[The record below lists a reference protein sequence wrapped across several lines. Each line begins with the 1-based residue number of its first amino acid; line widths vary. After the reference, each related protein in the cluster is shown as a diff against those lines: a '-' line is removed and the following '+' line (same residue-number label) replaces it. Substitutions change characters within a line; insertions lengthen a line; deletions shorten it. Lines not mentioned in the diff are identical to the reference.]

1 MTKRIFGGAFIVSL
15 VAIISAVAMVLGVA
29 YTKEQQLFK
38 RQLEQQAMLLAAT
51 MENTSPDD
59 DVESLRKLSHD
70 IHGTFEN
77 RITYIGQDGTVLF
90 DNEADPATMEN
101 HLGREEVVAAKQS
114 GTGTAI
120 RESYTMSEMTVY
132 CARVIGYDCI
142 VRVAGTMDT
151 VAARIA
157 GMWWEVLLIVIIA
170 AMVSLGVAA
179 IVARVVVKP
188 INSIDLKNPDIG
200 ESYSEIAPLLHRIS
214 EQNHE
219 IDQQIAELTR
229 SRKEFSLITENMSEG
244 FIIIDSRTEVLSYNT
259 AALKILGSDFTG
271 SSRSVLVLNRSEA
284 FRSAVEDALAGK
296 RSETDLTL
304 SEKIYQVIATPAFT
318 GSSVTGAVMII
329 LDITEKEAREELR
342 REFTSNVSHEL
353 KTPLTTIYGISD
365 MLVGGIVKPEDIPGF
380 AKNIRDEAGR
390 MITLIQDILKL
401 SQLDENTFSDQRERV
416 DLYELAQSAAERLRP
431 QADEKHV
438 TISVTGER
446 SEFTGIATVLEEMIY
461 NLLDNAVKY
470 NKQGGRAD
478 VDVRSSGDD
487 IVVTVSDTGIGV
499 PADSIDRIFERFYRA
514 DKSHSRSVCA
524 AAAHTSAAGNTLFD
538 INADRAGSPRF
549 FQEQLSGAESGVA
562 AVRGDILPADGQRYA
577 VPGADHNSHFIG
589 KGNALHYGLKK
600 VVAVVALSGDIE
612 IQIQLCVCIQL
623 IDPYPARGS
632 HFLSSSTN
640 SFMRWS
646 AVVMCCTE
654 YA

>member
-132 CARVIGYDCI
+132 CARVIGYGCI

-478 VDVRSSGDD
+478 VDVSSSGDD

-514 DKSHSRSVCA
+514 DKSHSRKIGGTGLGLSIVK
-524 AAAHTSAAGNTLFD
+524 HGVSLHG
-538 INADRAGSPRF
+538 GSITVKSS
-549 FQEQLSGAESGVA
+549 EGSGTTFTMA
-562 AVRGDILPADGQRYA
+562 LPK
-577 VPGADHNSHFIG
+577 N
-589 KGNALHYGLKK
+589 
-600 VVAVVALSGDIE
+600 
-612 IQIQLCVCIQL
+612 
-623 IDPYPARGS
+623 
-632 HFLSSSTN
+632 
-640 SFMRWS
+640 
-646 AVVMCCTE
+646 
-654 YA
+654 

>member
-157 GMWWEVLLIVIIA
+157 GMWWEVLLVVIIA

-329 LDITEKEAREELR
+329 LDITEKEDREELR

-514 DKSHSRSVCA
+514 DKSHSRKIGGTGLGLSIVK
-524 AAAHTSAAGNTLFD
+524 HGVSLHG
-538 INADRAGSPRF
+538 GSITVKSS
-549 FQEQLSGAESGVA
+549 EGSGTTFTMA
-562 AVRGDILPADGQRYA
+562 LPK
-577 VPGADHNSHFIG
+577 N
-589 KGNALHYGLKK
+589 
-600 VVAVVALSGDIE
+600 
-612 IQIQLCVCIQL
+612 
-623 IDPYPARGS
+623 
-632 HFLSSSTN
+632 
-640 SFMRWS
+640 
-646 AVVMCCTE
+646 
-654 YA
+654 

>member
-132 CARVIGYDCI
+132 CARVIGYGCI

-157 GMWWEVLLIVIIA
+157 GMWWEVLLVVIIA

-470 NKQGGRAD
+470 NKQVGRAD
-478 VDVRSSGDD
+478 VDVRSSGGD

-514 DKSHSRSVCA
+514 DKSHSRKIGGTGLGLSIVK
-524 AAAHTSAAGNTLFD
+524 HGVSLHG
-538 INADRAGSPRF
+538 GSITVKSS
-549 FQEQLSGAESGVA
+549 EGSGTTFTMA
-562 AVRGDILPADGQRYA
+562 LPK
-577 VPGADHNSHFIG
+577 N
-589 KGNALHYGLKK
+589 
-600 VVAVVALSGDIE
+600 
-612 IQIQLCVCIQL
+612 
-623 IDPYPARGS
+623 
-632 HFLSSSTN
+632 
-640 SFMRWS
+640 
-646 AVVMCCTE
+646 
-654 YA
+654 

>member
-157 GMWWEVLLIVIIA
+157 GMWWEVLLVVITA

-304 SEKIYQVIATPAFT
+304 SGKIYQVIATPAFT

-438 TISVTGER
+438 TISVIGER

-514 DKSHSRSVCA
+514 DKSHSRKIGGTGLGLSIVK
-524 AAAHTSAAGNTLFD
+524 HGVSLHG
-538 INADRAGSPRF
+538 GSITVKSS
-549 FQEQLSGAESGVA
+549 EGSGTTFTMA
-562 AVRGDILPADGQRYA
+562 LPK
-577 VPGADHNSHFIG
+577 N
-589 KGNALHYGLKK
+589 
-600 VVAVVALSGDIE
+600 
-612 IQIQLCVCIQL
+612 
-623 IDPYPARGS
+623 
-632 HFLSSSTN
+632 
-640 SFMRWS
+640 
-646 AVVMCCTE
+646 
-654 YA
+654 

>member
-132 CARVIGYDCI
+132 CARVIGYGCI

-157 GMWWEVLLIVIIA
+157 GMWWEVLLVVIIA

-271 SSRSVLVLNRSEA
+271 SRRSVLVLNRSEA

-514 DKSHSRSVCA
+514 DKSHSRKIGGTGLGLSIVK
-524 AAAHTSAAGNTLFD
+524 HGVSLHG
-538 INADRAGSPRF
+538 GSITVKSS
-549 FQEQLSGAESGVA
+549 EGSGTTFTMA
-562 AVRGDILPADGQRYA
+562 LPK
-577 VPGADHNSHFIG
+577 N
-589 KGNALHYGLKK
+589 
-600 VVAVVALSGDIE
+600 
-612 IQIQLCVCIQL
+612 
-623 IDPYPARGS
+623 
-632 HFLSSSTN
+632 
-640 SFMRWS
+640 
-646 AVVMCCTE
+646 
-654 YA
+654 

>member
-132 CARVIGYDCI
+132 CARVIGYGCI

-157 GMWWEVLLIVIIA
+157 GMWWEVLLVVIIA

-219 IDQQIAELTR
+219 IDRQIAELTR

-514 DKSHSRSVCA
+514 DKSHSRKIGGTGLGLSIVK
-524 AAAHTSAAGNTLFD
+524 HGVSLHGGSITVKSSEGSGTTFTMTLPK
-538 INADRAGSPRF
+538 N
-549 FQEQLSGAESGVA
+549 
-562 AVRGDILPADGQRYA
+562 
-577 VPGADHNSHFIG
+577 
-589 KGNALHYGLKK
+589 
-600 VVAVVALSGDIE
+600 
-612 IQIQLCVCIQL
+612 
-623 IDPYPARGS
+623 
-632 HFLSSSTN
+632 
-640 SFMRWS
+640 
-646 AVVMCCTE
+646 
-654 YA
+654 

>member
-59 DVESLRKLSHD
+59 DVDSLRKLSHD

-514 DKSHSRSVCA
+514 DKSHSRKIGGTGLGLSIVK
-524 AAAHTSAAGNTLFD
+524 HGVSLHG
-538 INADRAGSPRF
+538 GSITVKSS
-549 FQEQLSGAESGVA
+549 EGSGTTFTMA
-562 AVRGDILPADGQRYA
+562 LPK
-577 VPGADHNSHFIG
+577 N
-589 KGNALHYGLKK
+589 
-600 VVAVVALSGDIE
+600 
-612 IQIQLCVCIQL
+612 
-623 IDPYPARGS
+623 
-632 HFLSSSTN
+632 
-640 SFMRWS
+640 
-646 AVVMCCTE
+646 
-654 YA
+654 

>member
-132 CARVIGYDCI
+132 CARVIGYGCI

-157 GMWWEVLLIVIIA
+157 GMWWEVLLVVITA

-470 NKQGGRAD
+470 NKQGGRVD
-478 VDVRSSGDD
+478 VDVCSSGDD

-514 DKSHSRSVCA
+514 DKSHSRKIGGTGLGLSIVK
-524 AAAHTSAAGNTLFD
+524 HGVSLHG
-538 INADRAGSPRF
+538 GSITVKSS
-549 FQEQLSGAESGVA
+549 EGSGTTFTMA
-562 AVRGDILPADGQRYA
+562 LPK
-577 VPGADHNSHFIG
+577 N
-589 KGNALHYGLKK
+589 
-600 VVAVVALSGDIE
+600 
-612 IQIQLCVCIQL
+612 
-623 IDPYPARGS
+623 
-632 HFLSSSTN
+632 
-640 SFMRWS
+640 
-646 AVVMCCTE
+646 
-654 YA
+654 

>member
-461 NLLDNAVKY
+461 NLLDNDVKY

-514 DKSHSRSVCA
+514 DKSHSRKIGGTGLGLSIVK
-524 AAAHTSAAGNTLFD
+524 HGVSLHG
-538 INADRAGSPRF
+538 GSITVKSS
-549 FQEQLSGAESGVA
+549 EGSGTTFTMA
-562 AVRGDILPADGQRYA
+562 LPK
-577 VPGADHNSHFIG
+577 N
-589 KGNALHYGLKK
+589 
-600 VVAVVALSGDIE
+600 
-612 IQIQLCVCIQL
+612 
-623 IDPYPARGS
+623 
-632 HFLSSSTN
+632 
-640 SFMRWS
+640 
-646 AVVMCCTE
+646 
-654 YA
+654 

>member
-157 GMWWEVLLIVIIA
+157 GMWWEVLLVVIIA

-478 VDVRSSGDD
+478 VDVSSSGDD

-514 DKSHSRSVCA
+514 DKSHSRKIGGTGLGLSIVK
-524 AAAHTSAAGNTLFD
+524 HGVSLHG
-538 INADRAGSPRF
+538 GSITVKSS
-549 FQEQLSGAESGVA
+549 EGSGTTFTMA
-562 AVRGDILPADGQRYA
+562 LPK
-577 VPGADHNSHFIG
+577 N
-589 KGNALHYGLKK
+589 
-600 VVAVVALSGDIE
+600 
-612 IQIQLCVCIQL
+612 
-623 IDPYPARGS
+623 
-632 HFLSSSTN
+632 
-640 SFMRWS
+640 
-646 AVVMCCTE
+646 
-654 YA
+654 

>member
-101 HLGREEVVAAKQS
+101 HLDREEVVAAKQS

-132 CARVIGYDCI
+132 CARVIGYGCI

-157 GMWWEVLLIVIIA
+157 GMWWEVLLVVIIA

-179 IVARVVVKP
+179 IVARVVVNP

-214 EQNHE
+214 EQNRE

-296 RSETDLTL
+296 RSEADLTL
-304 SEKIYQVIATPAFT
+304 SEKIYQVIATPVFT

-461 NLLDNAVKY
+461 NLIDNAVKY

-514 DKSHSRSVCA
+514 DKSHSRKIGETGLGLSIVK
-524 AAAHTSAAGNTLFD
+524 HGVSLHGGSITVKSSEGSGTTFTMTLPK
-538 INADRAGSPRF
+538 N
-549 FQEQLSGAESGVA
+549 
-562 AVRGDILPADGQRYA
+562 
-577 VPGADHNSHFIG
+577 
-589 KGNALHYGLKK
+589 
-600 VVAVVALSGDIE
+600 
-612 IQIQLCVCIQL
+612 
-623 IDPYPARGS
+623 
-632 HFLSSSTN
+632 
-640 SFMRWS
+640 
-646 AVVMCCTE
+646 
-654 YA
+654 

>member
-132 CARVIGYDCI
+132 CARVIGYGCI

-157 GMWWEVLLIVIIA
+157 GMWWEVLLVVITA

-380 AKNIRDEAGR
+380 AKNIRDEASR

-478 VDVRSSGDD
+478 VDVRSSGGD

-514 DKSHSRSVCA
+514 DKSHSRKIGGTGLGLSIVK
-524 AAAHTSAAGNTLFD
+524 HGVSLHG
-538 INADRAGSPRF
+538 GSITVKSS
-549 FQEQLSGAESGVA
+549 EGSGTTFTMA
-562 AVRGDILPADGQRYA
+562 LPK
-577 VPGADHNSHFIG
+577 N
-589 KGNALHYGLKK
+589 
-600 VVAVVALSGDIE
+600 
-612 IQIQLCVCIQL
+612 
-623 IDPYPARGS
+623 
-632 HFLSSSTN
+632 
-640 SFMRWS
+640 
-646 AVVMCCTE
+646 
-654 YA
+654 

>member
-132 CARVIGYDCI
+132 CARVIGYGCI

-157 GMWWEVLLIVIIA
+157 GMWWEVLLVVIIA

-365 MLVGGIVKPEDIPGF
+365 MLVGGIVKPADIPGF

-461 NLLDNAVKY
+461 NLIDNAVKY

-514 DKSHSRSVCA
+514 DKSHSRKIGGTGLGLSIVK
-524 AAAHTSAAGNTLFD
+524 HGVSLHGGSITVKSSEGSGTTFTMTLPK
-538 INADRAGSPRF
+538 N
-549 FQEQLSGAESGVA
+549 
-562 AVRGDILPADGQRYA
+562 
-577 VPGADHNSHFIG
+577 
-589 KGNALHYGLKK
+589 
-600 VVAVVALSGDIE
+600 
-612 IQIQLCVCIQL
+612 
-623 IDPYPARGS
+623 
-632 HFLSSSTN
+632 
-640 SFMRWS
+640 
-646 AVVMCCTE
+646 
-654 YA
+654 

>member
-38 RQLEQQAMLLAAT
+38 KQLEQQAMLLAAT

-101 HLGREEVVAAKQS
+101 HLDREEVVAAKQS

-132 CARVIGYDCI
+132 CARVIGYGCI

-151 VAARIA
+151 AAARIA
-157 GMWWEVLLIVIIA
+157 GMWWEVLLVVIIA

-200 ESYSEIAPLLHRIS
+200 EGYSEIAPLLHRIS
-214 EQNHE
+214 EQNRE

-271 SSRSVLVLNRSEA
+271 SSHSVLVLNRSEA

-304 SEKIYQVIATPAFT
+304 SERIYQVIATPVFT

-461 NLLDNAVKY
+461 NLIDNAVKY

-478 VDVRSSGDD
+478 VDVRSSGND

-514 DKSHSRSVCA
+514 DKSHSRKIGGTGLGLSIVK
-524 AAAHTSAAGNTLFD
+524 HGVSLHGGSITVKSSEGSGTTFTMTLPK
-538 INADRAGSPRF
+538 N
-549 FQEQLSGAESGVA
+549 
-562 AVRGDILPADGQRYA
+562 
-577 VPGADHNSHFIG
+577 
-589 KGNALHYGLKK
+589 
-600 VVAVVALSGDIE
+600 
-612 IQIQLCVCIQL
+612 
-623 IDPYPARGS
+623 
-632 HFLSSSTN
+632 
-640 SFMRWS
+640 
-646 AVVMCCTE
+646 
-654 YA
+654 

>member
-514 DKSHSRSVCA
+514 DKSHSRKIGGTGLGLSIVK
-524 AAAHTSAAGNTLFD
+524 HEVSLHG
-538 INADRAGSPRF
+538 GSITVKSS
-549 FQEQLSGAESGVA
+549 EGSGTTFTMA
-562 AVRGDILPADGQRYA
+562 LPK
-577 VPGADHNSHFIG
+577 N
-589 KGNALHYGLKK
+589 
-600 VVAVVALSGDIE
+600 
-612 IQIQLCVCIQL
+612 
-623 IDPYPARGS
+623 
-632 HFLSSSTN
+632 
-640 SFMRWS
+640 
-646 AVVMCCTE
+646 
-654 YA
+654 

>member
-157 GMWWEVLLIVIIA
+157 GMWWEVLLVVIIA

-380 AKNIRDEAGR
+380 AKNIRAEAGR

-514 DKSHSRSVCA
+514 DKSHSRKIGGTGLGLSIVK
-524 AAAHTSAAGNTLFD
+524 HGVSLHG
-538 INADRAGSPRF
+538 GSITVKSS
-549 FQEQLSGAESGVA
+549 EGSGTTFTMA
-562 AVRGDILPADGQRYA
+562 LPK
-577 VPGADHNSHFIG
+577 N
-589 KGNALHYGLKK
+589 
-600 VVAVVALSGDIE
+600 
-612 IQIQLCVCIQL
+612 
-623 IDPYPARGS
+623 
-632 HFLSSSTN
+632 
-640 SFMRWS
+640 
-646 AVVMCCTE
+646 
-654 YA
+654 

>member
-132 CARVIGYDCI
+132 CARVIGYGCI

-157 GMWWEVLLIVIIA
+157 GMWWEVLLVVIIA

-416 DLYELAQSAAERLRP
+416 DLYELDQSAAERLRP

-514 DKSHSRSVCA
+514 DKSHSRKIGGTGLGLSIVK
-524 AAAHTSAAGNTLFD
+524 HGVSLHG
-538 INADRAGSPRF
+538 GSITVKSS
-549 FQEQLSGAESGVA
+549 EGSGTTFTMA
-562 AVRGDILPADGQRYA
+562 LPK
-577 VPGADHNSHFIG
+577 N
-589 KGNALHYGLKK
+589 
-600 VVAVVALSGDIE
+600 
-612 IQIQLCVCIQL
+612 
-623 IDPYPARGS
+623 
-632 HFLSSSTN
+632 
-640 SFMRWS
+640 
-646 AVVMCCTE
+646 
-654 YA
+654 

>member
-51 MENTSPDD
+51 MKNTSPDD

-514 DKSHSRSVCA
+514 DKSHSRKIGGTGLGLSIVK
-524 AAAHTSAAGNTLFD
+524 HGVSLHG
-538 INADRAGSPRF
+538 GSITVKSS
-549 FQEQLSGAESGVA
+549 EGSGTTFTMA
-562 AVRGDILPADGQRYA
+562 LPK
-577 VPGADHNSHFIG
+577 N
-589 KGNALHYGLKK
+589 
-600 VVAVVALSGDIE
+600 
-612 IQIQLCVCIQL
+612 
-623 IDPYPARGS
+623 
-632 HFLSSSTN
+632 
-640 SFMRWS
+640 
-646 AVVMCCTE
+646 
-654 YA
+654 

>member
-38 RQLEQQAMLLAAT
+38 RQLEQQVMLLAAT
-51 MENTSPDD
+51 MENTSPND

-132 CARVIGYDCI
+132 CARVIGYGCI

-157 GMWWEVLLIVIIA
+157 GMWWEVLLVVIIA

-296 RSETDLTL
+296 RSETNLTL

-514 DKSHSRSVCA
+514 DKSHSRKIGGTGLGLSIVK
-524 AAAHTSAAGNTLFD
+524 HGVSLHG
-538 INADRAGSPRF
+538 GSITVKSS
-549 FQEQLSGAESGVA
+549 EGSGTTFTMA
-562 AVRGDILPADGQRYA
+562 LPK
-577 VPGADHNSHFIG
+577 N
-589 KGNALHYGLKK
+589 
-600 VVAVVALSGDIE
+600 
-612 IQIQLCVCIQL
+612 
-623 IDPYPARGS
+623 
-632 HFLSSSTN
+632 
-640 SFMRWS
+640 
-646 AVVMCCTE
+646 
-654 YA
+654 

>member
-157 GMWWEVLLIVIIA
+157 GMWWEVLLIVITA

-478 VDVRSSGDD
+478 VDVRSSGGD

-514 DKSHSRSVCA
+514 DKSHSRKIGGTGLGLSIVK
-524 AAAHTSAAGNTLFD
+524 HGVSLHG
-538 INADRAGSPRF
+538 GSITVKSS
-549 FQEQLSGAESGVA
+549 EGSGTTFTMA
-562 AVRGDILPADGQRYA
+562 LPK
-577 VPGADHNSHFIG
+577 N
-589 KGNALHYGLKK
+589 
-600 VVAVVALSGDIE
+600 
-612 IQIQLCVCIQL
+612 
-623 IDPYPARGS
+623 
-632 HFLSSSTN
+632 
-640 SFMRWS
+640 
-646 AVVMCCTE
+646 
-654 YA
+654 

>member
-1 MTKRIFGGAFIVSL
+1 MTKRIFGGAFIVS
-15 VAIISAVAMVLGVA
+15 VLGVA

-132 CARVIGYDCI
+132 CARVIGYGCI

-157 GMWWEVLLIVIIA
+157 GMWWEVLLVVIIA

-259 AALKILGSDFTG
+259 AALMILGSDFTG

-401 SQLDENTFSDQRERV
+401 SQLDENPFSDQRERV

-514 DKSHSRSVCA
+514 DKSHSRKIGGTGLGLSIVK
-524 AAAHTSAAGNTLFD
+524 HGVSLHG
-538 INADRAGSPRF
+538 GSITVKSS
-549 FQEQLSGAESGVA
+549 EGSGTTFTMA
-562 AVRGDILPADGQRYA
+562 LPK
-577 VPGADHNSHFIG
+577 N
-589 KGNALHYGLKK
+589 
-600 VVAVVALSGDIE
+600 
-612 IQIQLCVCIQL
+612 
-623 IDPYPARGS
+623 
-632 HFLSSSTN
+632 
-640 SFMRWS
+640 
-646 AVVMCCTE
+646 
-654 YA
+654 

>member
-132 CARVIGYDCI
+132 CARVIGYGCI

-157 GMWWEVLLIVIIA
+157 GMWWEVLLVVIIA

-470 NKQGGRAD
+470 NRQGGRAD

-514 DKSHSRSVCA
+514 DKSHSRKIGGTGLGLSIVK
-524 AAAHTSAAGNTLFD
+524 HGVSLHG
-538 INADRAGSPRF
+538 GSITVKSS
-549 FQEQLSGAESGVA
+549 EGSGTTFTMA
-562 AVRGDILPADGQRYA
+562 LPK
-577 VPGADHNSHFIG
+577 N
-589 KGNALHYGLKK
+589 
-600 VVAVVALSGDIE
+600 
-612 IQIQLCVCIQL
+612 
-623 IDPYPARGS
+623 
-632 HFLSSSTN
+632 
-640 SFMRWS
+640 
-646 AVVMCCTE
+646 
-654 YA
+654 

>member
-132 CARVIGYDCI
+132 CARVIGYGCI

-157 GMWWEVLLIVIIA
+157 GMWWEVLLVVIIA

-365 MLVGGIVKPEDIPGF
+365 MLVGGIVKPADIPGF

-461 NLLDNAVKY
+461 NLLDNAVKS

-514 DKSHSRSVCA
+514 DKSHSRKIGGTGLGLSIVK
-524 AAAHTSAAGNTLFD
+524 HGVSLHG
-538 INADRAGSPRF
+538 GSITVKSS
-549 FQEQLSGAESGVA
+549 EGSGTTFTMA
-562 AVRGDILPADGQRYA
+562 LPK
-577 VPGADHNSHFIG
+577 N
-589 KGNALHYGLKK
+589 
-600 VVAVVALSGDIE
+600 
-612 IQIQLCVCIQL
+612 
-623 IDPYPARGS
+623 
-632 HFLSSSTN
+632 
-640 SFMRWS
+640 
-646 AVVMCCTE
+646 
-654 YA
+654 

>member
-157 GMWWEVLLIVIIA
+157 GMWWEVLLVVIIA

-461 NLLDNAVKY
+461 NLVDNAVKY

-499 PADSIDRIFERFYRA
+499 PADSIDRVFERFYRA
-514 DKSHSRSVCA
+514 DKSHSRKIGGTGLGLSIVK
-524 AAAHTSAAGNTLFD
+524 HGVSLHG
-538 INADRAGSPRF
+538 GSITVKSS
-549 FQEQLSGAESGVA
+549 EGSGTTFTMA
-562 AVRGDILPADGQRYA
+562 LPK
-577 VPGADHNSHFIG
+577 N
-589 KGNALHYGLKK
+589 
-600 VVAVVALSGDIE
+600 
-612 IQIQLCVCIQL
+612 
-623 IDPYPARGS
+623 
-632 HFLSSSTN
+632 
-640 SFMRWS
+640 
-646 AVVMCCTE
+646 
-654 YA
+654 

>member
-77 RITYIGQDGTVLF
+77 RITYIGKDGTVLF

-132 CARVIGYDCI
+132 CARVIGYGCI

-157 GMWWEVLLIVIIA
+157 GMWWEVLLVVITA

-461 NLLDNAVKY
+461 NLIDNAVKY

-514 DKSHSRSVCA
+514 DKSHSRKIGGTGLGLSIVK
-524 AAAHTSAAGNTLFD
+524 HGVSLHG
-538 INADRAGSPRF
+538 GSITVKSS
-549 FQEQLSGAESGVA
+549 EGSGTTFTMA
-562 AVRGDILPADGQRYA
+562 LPK
-577 VPGADHNSHFIG
+577 N
-589 KGNALHYGLKK
+589 
-600 VVAVVALSGDIE
+600 
-612 IQIQLCVCIQL
+612 
-623 IDPYPARGS
+623 
-632 HFLSSSTN
+632 
-640 SFMRWS
+640 
-646 AVVMCCTE
+646 
-654 YA
+654 

>member
-90 DNEADPATMEN
+90 DNEADPSTMEN

-132 CARVIGYDCI
+132 CARVIGYGCI

-157 GMWWEVLLIVIIA
+157 GMWWEVLLVVITA

-514 DKSHSRSVCA
+514 DKSHSRKIGGTGLGLSIVK
-524 AAAHTSAAGNTLFD
+524 HGVSLHGGSITVKSSEGSGTTFTMTLPK
-538 INADRAGSPRF
+538 N
-549 FQEQLSGAESGVA
+549 
-562 AVRGDILPADGQRYA
+562 
-577 VPGADHNSHFIG
+577 
-589 KGNALHYGLKK
+589 
-600 VVAVVALSGDIE
+600 
-612 IQIQLCVCIQL
+612 
-623 IDPYPARGS
+623 
-632 HFLSSSTN
+632 
-640 SFMRWS
+640 
-646 AVVMCCTE
+646 
-654 YA
+654 

>member
-59 DVESLRKLSHD
+59 DVESLRNLSHD

-157 GMWWEVLLIVIIA
+157 GMWWEVLLVVIIA

-514 DKSHSRSVCA
+514 DKSHSRKIGGTGLGLSIVK
-524 AAAHTSAAGNTLFD
+524 HGVSLHG
-538 INADRAGSPRF
+538 GSITVKSS
-549 FQEQLSGAESGVA
+549 EGSGTTFTMA
-562 AVRGDILPADGQRYA
+562 LPK
-577 VPGADHNSHFIG
+577 N
-589 KGNALHYGLKK
+589 
-600 VVAVVALSGDIE
+600 
-612 IQIQLCVCIQL
+612 
-623 IDPYPARGS
+623 
-632 HFLSSSTN
+632 
-640 SFMRWS
+640 
-646 AVVMCCTE
+646 
-654 YA
+654 

>member
-132 CARVIGYDCI
+132 CARVIGYGCI

-188 INSIDLKNPDIG
+188 INGIDLKNPDIG

-514 DKSHSRSVCA
+514 DKSHSRKIGGTGLGLSIVK
-524 AAAHTSAAGNTLFD
+524 HGVSLHG
-538 INADRAGSPRF
+538 GSITVKSS
-549 FQEQLSGAESGVA
+549 EGSGTTFTMA
-562 AVRGDILPADGQRYA
+562 LPK
-577 VPGADHNSHFIG
+577 N
-589 KGNALHYGLKK
+589 
-600 VVAVVALSGDIE
+600 
-612 IQIQLCVCIQL
+612 
-623 IDPYPARGS
+623 
-632 HFLSSSTN
+632 
-640 SFMRWS
+640 
-646 AVVMCCTE
+646 
-654 YA
+654 

>member
-514 DKSHSRSVCA
+514 DKSHSRKIGGTGLGLSIVK
-524 AAAHTSAAGNTLFD
+524 HGVSLHG
-538 INADRAGSPRF
+538 GSITVKSS
-549 FQEQLSGAESGVA
+549 EGSGTTFTMA
-562 AVRGDILPADGQRYA
+562 LP
-577 VPGADHNSHFIG
+577 N
-589 KGNALHYGLKK
+589 N
-600 VVAVVALSGDIE
+600 
-612 IQIQLCVCIQL
+612 
-623 IDPYPARGS
+623 
-632 HFLSSSTN
+632 
-640 SFMRWS
+640 
-646 AVVMCCTE
+646 
-654 YA
+654 

>member
-132 CARVIGYDCI
+132 CARVIGYGCI

-401 SQLDENTFSDQRERV
+401 SQLDENTFSNQRERV

-514 DKSHSRSVCA
+514 DKSHSRKIGGTGLGLSIVK
-524 AAAHTSAAGNTLFD
+524 HGVSLHG
-538 INADRAGSPRF
+538 GSITVKSS
-549 FQEQLSGAESGVA
+549 EGSGTTFTMA
-562 AVRGDILPADGQRYA
+562 LPK
-577 VPGADHNSHFIG
+577 N
-589 KGNALHYGLKK
+589 
-600 VVAVVALSGDIE
+600 
-612 IQIQLCVCIQL
+612 
-623 IDPYPARGS
+623 
-632 HFLSSSTN
+632 
-640 SFMRWS
+640 
-646 AVVMCCTE
+646 
-654 YA
+654 

>member
-15 VAIISAVAMVLGVA
+15 IAIISAVAMVLGVA

-132 CARVIGYDCI
+132 CARVIGYGCI

-401 SQLDENTFSDQRERV
+401 SQLDENTFSNQRERV

-514 DKSHSRSVCA
+514 DKSHSRKIGGTGLGLSIVK
-524 AAAHTSAAGNTLFD
+524 HGVSLHG
-538 INADRAGSPRF
+538 GSITVKSS
-549 FQEQLSGAESGVA
+549 EGSGTTFTMA
-562 AVRGDILPADGQRYA
+562 LPK
-577 VPGADHNSHFIG
+577 N
-589 KGNALHYGLKK
+589 
-600 VVAVVALSGDIE
+600 
-612 IQIQLCVCIQL
+612 
-623 IDPYPARGS
+623 
-632 HFLSSSTN
+632 
-640 SFMRWS
+640 
-646 AVVMCCTE
+646 
-654 YA
+654 

>member
-70 IHGTFEN
+70 IHDTFEN

-132 CARVIGYDCI
+132 CARVIGYGCI

-157 GMWWEVLLIVIIA
+157 GMWWEVLLVVIIA

-514 DKSHSRSVCA
+514 DKSHSRKIGGTGLGLSIVK
-524 AAAHTSAAGNTLFD
+524 HGVSLHG
-538 INADRAGSPRF
+538 GSITVKSS
-549 FQEQLSGAESGVA
+549 EGSGTTFTMA
-562 AVRGDILPADGQRYA
+562 LPK
-577 VPGADHNSHFIG
+577 N
-589 KGNALHYGLKK
+589 
-600 VVAVVALSGDIE
+600 
-612 IQIQLCVCIQL
+612 
-623 IDPYPARGS
+623 
-632 HFLSSSTN
+632 
-640 SFMRWS
+640 
-646 AVVMCCTE
+646 
-654 YA
+654 

>member
-132 CARVIGYDCI
+132 CARVIGYGCI

-157 GMWWEVLLIVIIA
+157 GMWWEVLLVVITA

-271 SSRSVLVLNRSEA
+271 SSRSVLGLNRSEA

-499 PADSIDRIFERFYRA
+499 PADSIERIFERFYRA
-514 DKSHSRSVCA
+514 DKSHSRKIGGTGLGLSIVK
-524 AAAHTSAAGNTLFD
+524 HGVSLHG
-538 INADRAGSPRF
+538 GSITVKSS
-549 FQEQLSGAESGVA
+549 EGSGTTFTMA
-562 AVRGDILPADGQRYA
+562 LPK
-577 VPGADHNSHFIG
+577 N
-589 KGNALHYGLKK
+589 
-600 VVAVVALSGDIE
+600 
-612 IQIQLCVCIQL
+612 
-623 IDPYPARGS
+623 
-632 HFLSSSTN
+632 
-640 SFMRWS
+640 
-646 AVVMCCTE
+646 
-654 YA
+654 

>member
-1 MTKRIFGGAFIVSL
+1 
-15 VAIISAVAMVLGVA
+15 MVLGVA

-514 DKSHSRSVCA
+514 DKSHSRKIGGTGLGLSIVK
-524 AAAHTSAAGNTLFD
+524 HGVSLHG
-538 INADRAGSPRF
+538 GSITVKSS
-549 FQEQLSGAESGVA
+549 EGSGTTFTMA
-562 AVRGDILPADGQRYA
+562 LPK
-577 VPGADHNSHFIG
+577 N
-589 KGNALHYGLKK
+589 
-600 VVAVVALSGDIE
+600 
-612 IQIQLCVCIQL
+612 
-623 IDPYPARGS
+623 
-632 HFLSSSTN
+632 
-640 SFMRWS
+640 
-646 AVVMCCTE
+646 
-654 YA
+654 

>member
-157 GMWWEVLLIVIIA
+157 GMWWEVLLVVIIA

-514 DKSHSRSVCA
+514 DKNHSRKIGGTGLGLSIVK
-524 AAAHTSAAGNTLFD
+524 HGVSLHG
-538 INADRAGSPRF
+538 GSITVKSS
-549 FQEQLSGAESGVA
+549 EGSGTTFTMA
-562 AVRGDILPADGQRYA
+562 LPK
-577 VPGADHNSHFIG
+577 N
-589 KGNALHYGLKK
+589 
-600 VVAVVALSGDIE
+600 
-612 IQIQLCVCIQL
+612 
-623 IDPYPARGS
+623 
-632 HFLSSSTN
+632 
-640 SFMRWS
+640 
-646 AVVMCCTE
+646 
-654 YA
+654 

>member
-132 CARVIGYDCI
+132 CARVIGYGCI

-157 GMWWEVLLIVIIA
+157 GMWWEVLLVVITA

-461 NLLDNAVKY
+461 NLIDNAVKY

-514 DKSHSRSVCA
+514 DKSHSRKIGGTGLGLSIVK
-524 AAAHTSAAGNTLFD
+524 HGVSLHGGSITVKSSEGSGTTFTMTLPK
-538 INADRAGSPRF
+538 N
-549 FQEQLSGAESGVA
+549 
-562 AVRGDILPADGQRYA
+562 
-577 VPGADHNSHFIG
+577 
-589 KGNALHYGLKK
+589 
-600 VVAVVALSGDIE
+600 
-612 IQIQLCVCIQL
+612 
-623 IDPYPARGS
+623 
-632 HFLSSSTN
+632 
-640 SFMRWS
+640 
-646 AVVMCCTE
+646 
-654 YA
+654 

>member
-470 NKQGGRAD
+470 NRQGGRAD

-514 DKSHSRSVCA
+514 DKSHSRKIGGTGLGLSIVK
-524 AAAHTSAAGNTLFD
+524 HGVSLHG
-538 INADRAGSPRF
+538 GSITVKSS
-549 FQEQLSGAESGVA
+549 EGSGTTFTMA
-562 AVRGDILPADGQRYA
+562 LPK
-577 VPGADHNSHFIG
+577 N
-589 KGNALHYGLKK
+589 
-600 VVAVVALSGDIE
+600 
-612 IQIQLCVCIQL
+612 
-623 IDPYPARGS
+623 
-632 HFLSSSTN
+632 
-640 SFMRWS
+640 
-646 AVVMCCTE
+646 
-654 YA
+654 

>member
-15 VAIISAVAMVLGVA
+15 IAIISAVAMVLGVA

-132 CARVIGYDCI
+132 CARVIGYGCI

-296 RSETDLTL
+296 RSETNLTL

-514 DKSHSRSVCA
+514 DKSHSRKIGGTGLGLSIVK
-524 AAAHTSAAGNTLFD
+524 HGVSLHG
-538 INADRAGSPRF
+538 GSITVKSS
-549 FQEQLSGAESGVA
+549 EGSGTTFTMA
-562 AVRGDILPADGQRYA
+562 LPK
-577 VPGADHNSHFIG
+577 N
-589 KGNALHYGLKK
+589 
-600 VVAVVALSGDIE
+600 
-612 IQIQLCVCIQL
+612 
-623 IDPYPARGS
+623 
-632 HFLSSSTN
+632 
-640 SFMRWS
+640 
-646 AVVMCCTE
+646 
-654 YA
+654 